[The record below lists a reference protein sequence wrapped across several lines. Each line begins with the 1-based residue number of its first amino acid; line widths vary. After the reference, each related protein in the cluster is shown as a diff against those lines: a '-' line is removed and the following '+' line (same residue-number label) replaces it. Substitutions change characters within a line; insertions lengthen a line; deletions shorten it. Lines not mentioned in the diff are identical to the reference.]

1 MDTGE
6 LPEAFEGE
14 ERTVAGVGDVLQLVS
29 GRQLLGVVRERHD
42 AKLQG
47 DLASG
52 SDMTKAELL
61 CTLFWQCF
69 YCKLPELHVTAY
81 LPGQRHPSLG
91 ASHPA
96 AVLPHAYH
104 TSVTSWTL

>member
-29 GRQLLGVVRERHD
+29 GRQLLGVVHERHD

-47 DLASG
+47 DVAQG
-52 SDMTKAELL
+52 SDMSLAFKAELL
-61 CTLFWQCF
+61 CTFFPLAILLLQF
-69 YCKLPELHVTAY
+69 V
-81 LPGQRHPSLG
+81 
-91 ASHPA
+91 
-96 AVLPHAYH
+96 
-104 TSVTSWTL
+104 